1 MAQQTKKKTQSFLQ
15 GAVILS
21 AGAMLVKVIGAIF
34 KIPLTNLI
42 GELGMGYFNTAYQIY
57 LPIYTIATAGFPI
70 AVSKL
75 VSENAACGR
84 WQDVR
89 RVYRV
94 SLPFF
99 FVSGLLGALAMFFGA
114 EPYSAAVSSPDS
126 VLCIRVLAPTLFFCC
141 LMSAQR
147 GYYVG
152 LRNMTPSAVSQV
164 IEAVGKLF
172 IGLGCAYWVMERGM
186 EEYSRFGTV
195 FGTAAAD
202 AAAAVNL
209 TLPAA
214 AAGAVLGVTVGAAFG
229 FLYLVLFRRCKGDG
243 VDHRELG
250 SAPPPESR
258 RSVLKLL
265 LRISIPVCLGALVL
279 NLGTLIDVT
288 FLQRSLASIDS
299 SVLRSVFSGLLPQEI
314 SDSELTPY
322 LYGCYTI
329 AQNVAALVPTVAQ
342 SFGVSALPSVTA
354 AWVGNQRDEIKK
366 SMESVVR
373 VSALIAFPSGFGL
386 LALAQPIL
394 ALLFSRRPNGVVIA
408 APLLSVLGAAVIFM
422 TLSVPVNSMLQ
433 AIGRADIPVRLLLVG
448 MILKLA
454 ANFLLVTI
462 PEVNM
467 MGACIGTVLC
477 YALITVFGL
486 ISLKRSSR
494 VPLRLFPALW
504 KPAAAGAL
512 CAGAAK
518 LVYLLLILVLPN
530 SASVLCAIAAA
541 AAVYIFLLLWMRAME
556 REDLQM
562 LPGGEKIVKLLEKR
576 RWLR

>member
-1 MAQQTKKKTQSFLQ
+1 MAQQTKKRTQSFLQ

-21 AGAMLVKVIGAIF
+21 AGTMLVKVIGAIF

-75 VSENAACGR
+75 VSQNAAVGR
-84 WQDVR
+84 WKDVR

-94 SLPFF
+94 SVPLFF
-99 FVSGLLGALAMFFGA
+99 ISGLLGALAMFFGA
-114 EPYSAAVSSPDS
+114 GAYTAAVSSPDS

-141 LMSAQR
+141 LMSVQR

-172 IGLGCAYWVMERGM
+172 IGLGCAYLVMKRGM
-186 EEYSRFGTV
+186 EEYSHSGTV
-195 FGTAAAD
+195 FGTPAAD
-202 AAAAVNL
+202 AASAVNL

-214 AAGAVLGVTVGAAFG
+214 AAGAVLGVTIGAVLG

-243 VDHRELG
+243 ISKHELAVAPTPG
-250 SAPPPESR
+250 SSKE
-258 RSVLKLL
+258 VLRLL
-265 LRISIPVCLGALVL
+265 LKISIPVCLGALVL

-288 FLQRSLASIDS
+288 FLQRSLAAIDH
-299 SVLRSVFSGLLPQEI
+299 SVLRSVFAGQVPENI
-314 SDSELTPY
+314 TTEELTPY

-354 AWVGNQRDEIKK
+354 AWVSGKRDEIKK
-366 SMESVVR
+366 SIESVVR
-373 VSALIAFPSGFGL
+373 VSALVAFPSGFGL
-386 LALAQPIL
+386 LALAQPVL
-394 ALLFSRRPNGVVIA
+394 TLLFSRRPNGVQIA
-408 APLLSVLGAAVIFM
+408 APLLSVLGIAVIFM
-422 TLSVPVNSMLQ
+422 TLSVPINSMLQ

-454 ANFLLVTI
+454 ANYSLVTVPQI
-462 PEVNM
+462 NM
-467 MGACIGTVLC
+467 MGACAGTVLC
-477 YALITVFGL
+477 YFVITVFGL
-486 ISLKRSSR
+486 VALKRNAR
-494 VPLRLFPALW
+494 APLQLLPALW
-504 KPAAAGAL
+504 KPALAGGTCAVAAR
-512 CAGAAK
+512 
-518 LVYLLLILVLPN
+518 LVYGWLAAVL
-530 SASVLCAIAAA
+530 SGTISVLCAILV
-541 AAVYIFLLLWMRAME
+541 AVFVYVILLLRLRALE
-556 REDLQM
+556 KEDLLM
-562 LPGGEKIVKLLEKR
+562 LPGGEKVVKLLEKR
-576 RWLR
+576 GLLR